1 MNTTLEP
8 TPPAVD
14 NAWTATD
21 AAAAAAAATSP
32 REAVPPQASGRRKIF
47 APLLLLICLAGGA
60 GGSFMLQMQLQPPAE
75 SPSDDAH
82 PPVVAAAELSPHSAL
97 LHIDTLI
104 RAGSY
109 AEALALCQSSPA
121 PTNPA
126 EARSWAYR
134 EAVCLEALGRLKD
147 AIAAY
152 HRSEPPSGDQAAWA
166 RALLGQARCAITSG
180 DLVTAQKW
188 LDRVLL
194 QSGHPDCLGTT
205 IGDECRFLQTRL
217 DALRLGPVQALDPL
231 DAEAVAW
238 PAMAGEL
245 DHYYDWLPPDTLPTG
260 SAGPA
265 LPNTLEVRPAPDVPG
280 GYEVTAHLAE
290 RPIVDLLQ
298 LVAHNL
304 QRPLQLDPTAA
315 ASLAKEVT
323 AVNVDA
329 LPLADF
335 LAALTHRFGLR
346 YQIEPD
352 TLTVQP
358 GAVSP
363 TREAVT
369 RAFQRF
375 LTTAPAHPLAASAR
389 VWLGNLHFLDGRW
402 HEAARA
408 YQHVVEKSPTAAAL
422 PEALYNLGL
431 AELHL
436 GLFSAARSR
445 FINLVDHAP
454 RTKWVD
460 YAWWWVGRTHLDT
473 GDFASAH
480 KFFTTARHGRSR
492 EVSSGATLGLC
503 WCELLHGRDNSIRT
517 WLEETRFAPRES
529 HAALVAFLEA
539 LLQYRSGPTDSRRQ
553 RVLRTLGECAEG
565 RDLGPAGFFFVGQV
579 YRELNQPEKMVVL
592 YDRATESLRG
602 PLAIR
607 MMFEAA
613 EWYFLHDKRDAA
625 RSRYFAIAATDPKGL
640 GPQAELRLAEL
651 AFRDGAIGECLEGCR
666 SLVNRSGVNQV
677 EVLKLMGRAY
687 EALRQYR
694 RAAECFAGRVPN
706 D

>member
-1 MNTTLEP
+1 MK
-8 TPPAVD
+8 
-14 NAWTATD
+14 
-21 AAAAAAAATSP
+21 
-32 REAVPPQASGRRKIF
+32 R
-47 APLLLLICLAGGA
+47 
-60 GGSFMLQMQLQPPAE
+60 QPPEE
-75 SPSDDAH
+75 SPDNDAH
-82 PPVVAAAELSPHSAL
+82 HPVATAADFSPHSVL

-109 AEALALCQSSPA
+109 AEALALCQSSPV

-126 EARSWAYR
+126 ESRSWAYR

-147 AIAAY
+147 AMAAY
-152 HRSEPPSGDQAAWA
+152 HRAEPPSGDQAAWA
-166 RALLGQARCAITSG
+166 RALLGQARCAATSG

-188 LDRVLL
+188 VDRVLL
-194 QSGHPDCLGTT
+194 RSGHPDCLGTT

-231 DAEAVAW
+231 DADAVAW
-238 PAMAGEL
+238 PALTGEL
-245 DHYYDWLPPDTLPTG
+245 DNYYDWLPPDTLPTG

-265 LPNTLEVRPAPDVPG
+265 LPNSLEVRPAPDVPG

-304 QRPLQLDPTAA
+304 QRPLQLDPAAA
-315 ASLAKEVT
+315 ASLANEVT
-323 AVNVDA
+323 AVNVEA

-335 LAALTHRFGLR
+335 LGALTRRFGLR
-346 YQIEPD
+346 YHLEPHAF
-352 TLTVQP
+352 TVQP
-358 GAVSP
+358 GAVWP
-363 TREAVT
+363 TRETVA

-389 VWLGNLHFLDGRW
+389 VWLGNLHSLEGRW

-408 YQHVVEKSPTAAAL
+408 YQQVVEKSPTAAAL

-460 YAWWWVGRTHLDT
+460 YAWWWVGRTALDT
-473 GDFASAH
+473 GDFANAQ
-480 KFFTTARHGRSR
+480 KFFTTARQGRTR

-503 WCELLHGRDNSIRT
+503 WCEFLQGRDNSIRA

-529 HAALVAFLEA
+529 HAVLVAFVEA
-539 LLQYRSGPTDSRRQ
+539 LLQYRSGPTDSRRE
-553 RVLRTLGECAEG
+553 RVLRALRECAEG
-565 RDLGPAGFFFVGQV
+565 RDLGPAGFFYAGQV
-579 YRELNQPEKMVVL
+579 YRELNHPEKMVLL
-592 YDRATESLRG
+592 YDHATESLRG

-607 MMFEAA
+607 MMFAAA

-651 AFRDGAIGECLEGCR
+651 AFRDGAIGECLESCR
-666 SLVNRSGVNQV
+666 SLVKRSGVNQA

-687 EALRQYR
+687 ETLRQYR
-694 RAAECFAGRVPN
+694 HAAECFAGRVPN